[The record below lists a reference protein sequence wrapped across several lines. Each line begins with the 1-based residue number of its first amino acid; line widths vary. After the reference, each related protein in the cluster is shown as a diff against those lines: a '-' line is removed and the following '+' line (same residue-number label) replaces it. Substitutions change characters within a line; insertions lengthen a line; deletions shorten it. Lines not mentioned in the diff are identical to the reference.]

1 MTVGPLLVPLRRE
14 NASARGAGTAG
25 GSGLAAQARSGREW
39 SRQPLSLGGIALW
52 ARPGLAG
59 PTDSSSELAA
69 GLARTETVGCFG
81 LCGARTPMRW
91 RVDCG
96 TGDNAGGI
104 QRGGHD
110 DARGFRRRDRRTHD
124 DVGGARSEGRR
135 ARGAARARL
144 RRAGWE
150 EPARWLAERQH
161 GRDDAGGIRRGGH
174 DDARGS
180 PTARSAHAR
189 RCRRRAIGRTT
200 RSRRCARPPSSSWLG
215 GAGAVVG
222 GAAARA

>member
-1 MTVGPLLVPLRRE
+1 MSGLARTVTVGPLLVPLRRE

-52 ARPGLAG
+52 ARPGLTG

-96 TGDNAGGI
+96 TGDNVGGI

-110 DARGFRRRDRRTHD
+110 DARGLPTARSAHARRFRRRSIATTTRSRLGARSPSSSRLPRGAGAAMGQSSSGAERRWRRRNSAGRYDSRGFRRRDRRTHD
-124 DVGGARSEGRR
+124 EVGGARSQRRR
-135 ARGAARARL
+135 ARGSARAR
-144 RRAGWE
+144 
-150 EPARWLAERQH
+150 
-161 GRDDAGGIRRGGH
+161 
-174 DDARGS
+174 
-180 PTARSAHAR
+180 
-189 RCRRRAIGRTT
+189 RRR
-200 RSRRCARPPSSSWLG
+200 
-215 GAGAVVG
+215 VG
-222 GAAARA
+222 S